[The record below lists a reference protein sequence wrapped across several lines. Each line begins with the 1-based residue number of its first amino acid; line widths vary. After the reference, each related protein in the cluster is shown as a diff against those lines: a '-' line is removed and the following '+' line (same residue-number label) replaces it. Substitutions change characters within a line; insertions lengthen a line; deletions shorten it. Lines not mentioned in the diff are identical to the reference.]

1 MAGRDQ
7 LVGRTRAYR
16 LVGADMALARD
27 CMQQDRLGASPNRC
41 TALASMTGFY
51 SGYVYEV
58 IPASL
63 VLKLRRKPE
72 EWCDEYES
80 GLLRVPGRR
89 IAGYRAAPSAEVWPH
104 GQLAAA
110 PPRRLRGRAIPSR
123 FRLGGRAARPGA
135 VLPVFSRHVMGGVR
149 SGKTCC
155 VFAGERFDCRLSQQ
169 SE

>member
-16 LVGADMALARD
+16 LVDADMALARD

-41 TALASMTGFY
+41 TAPASMTGFY

-80 GLLRVPGRR
+80 GLLRVRAGGLPDAALRPLRKCGHTVSSLQRLR
-89 IAGYRAAPSAEVWPH
+89 AGYEVE
-104 GQLAAA
+104 QFRRDFVLAGV
-110 PPRRLRGRAIPSR
+110 PR
-123 FRLGGRAARPGA
+123 
-135 VLPVFSRHVMGGVR
+135 
-149 SGKTCC
+149 
-155 VFAGERFDCRLSQQ
+155 
-169 SE
+169 